1 MITLLTTVA
10 PVIGA
15 FFMLVGICS
24 FTYVYF
30 KIKKTQSESPIIST
44 IVDPKPDDAAITV
57 K

>member
-1 MITLLTTVA
+1 MITLLITTA

-15 FFMLVGICS
+15 FFLLIGIS
-24 FTYVYF
+24 VFTYLYF
-30 KIKKTQSESPIIST
+30 KVKKTQSESPIIST